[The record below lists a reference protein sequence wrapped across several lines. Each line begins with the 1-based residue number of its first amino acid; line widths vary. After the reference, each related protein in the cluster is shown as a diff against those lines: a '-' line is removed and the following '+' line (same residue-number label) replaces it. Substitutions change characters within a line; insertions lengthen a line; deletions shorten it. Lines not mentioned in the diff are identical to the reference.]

1 MQTQTHS
8 FFILFILTLTQSI
21 KSQETQCNDIKPKS
35 AADCKL
41 ANSGNDKAWNKYCC
55 FKKPQYGSPASCV
68 AYWWFP
74 SSEPCYNETN
84 LPPNDCEY
92 IVPEKTS
99 DCVLSENDR
108 KKYDFCCYKY
118 YNGIKSCAPDT
129 ENGYEYNKI
138 LYKDTK
144 EDIYDCQIS
153 KEYQGCESIIPEKAS
168 DCVLSENDKKKYDYC
183 CYVLDGGKKSC
194 SAETKDSYETFLS
207 VFKAY
212 ATNEDIFD
220 CGVNKGSFMDL
231 SNILLVLIIILN
243 MCV

>member
-1 MQTQTHS
+1 MQTQTHA
-8 FFILFILTLTQSI
+8 FFILFILILIQSI
-21 KSQETQCNDIKPKS
+21 KSQETQCNDIIPKS

-41 ANSGNDKAWNKYCC
+41 ANSGDDKAYYKYCC
-55 FKKPQYGSPASCV
+55 FQKPQSGNPASCRRYSGLY
-68 AYWWFP
+68 A
-74 SSEPCYNETN
+74 SEPCYNATN

-99 DCVLSENDR
+99 DCVLSENDK

-129 ENGYEYNKI
+129 ENDYEYNKI
-138 LYKDTK
+138 LYEDTK
-144 EDIYDCQIS
+144 EDIY
-153 KEYQGCESIIPEKAS
+153 
-168 DCVLSENDKKKYDYC
+168 
-183 CYVLDGGKKSC
+183 
-194 SAETKDSYETFLS
+194 
-207 VFKAY
+207 
-212 ATNEDIFD
+212 D

>member
-1 MQTQTHS
+1 MQTQTHA
-8 FFILFILTLTQSI
+8 FFILFILILIQSI

-41 ANSGNDKAWNKYCC
+41 ANSGLDKAHNKYCC
-55 FKKPQYGSPASCV
+55 FQKPYLNNPAECV
-68 AYWWFP
+68 AYPPLLFP
-74 SSEPCYNETN
+74 EPCYNETN

-99 DCVLSENDR
+99 DCVLSENDQ

-118 YNGIKSCAPDT
+118 INGIKSCAPDT
-129 ENGYEYNKI
+129 EKAYEMNKI
-138 LYKDTK
+138 LYIDTK

-153 KEYQGCESIIPEKAS
+153 KEHQGCESIIPEKAS

-183 CYVLDGGKKSC
+183 CYVLDGGEKSC